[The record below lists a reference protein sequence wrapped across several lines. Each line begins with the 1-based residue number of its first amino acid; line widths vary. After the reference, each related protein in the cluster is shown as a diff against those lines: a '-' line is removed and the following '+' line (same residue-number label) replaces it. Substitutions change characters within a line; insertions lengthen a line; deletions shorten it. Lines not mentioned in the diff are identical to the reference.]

1 MKDIYQSAAIV
12 RVWVSND
19 NEVGQL
25 LRMFLFRLVA
35 NYDEDVAIEKVWR
48 TAVRELLSFYRKW
61 ILQEIVLAREAV
73 VHWGAFKLP
82 WSNLPD
88 SSLLENVGLKAS

>member
-35 NYDEDVAIEKVWR
+35 NYDEDIVIENVWR
-48 TAVRELLSFYRKW
+48 TVRELLSFYRK
-61 ILQEIVLAREAV
+61 
-73 VHWGAFKLP
+73 
-82 WSNLPD
+82 
-88 SSLLENVGLKAS
+88 

>member
-48 TAVRELLSFYRKW
+48 TAVRELLSFYRK
-61 ILQEIVLAREAV
+61 
-73 VHWGAFKLP
+73 
-82 WSNLPD
+82 
-88 SSLLENVGLKAS
+88 